1 MKKAQI
7 INKELTVMYE
17 LSYEERMEMR
27 TERTANSSVNLK
39 KELEAT
45 FPGTE
50 FSLTSDLCTIYVTY
64 MDGPSRAK
72 VNLHCNR
79 YRYIDR
85 VEDSWKEK
93 GPDSSNSYCS
103 VTRNSSEVDLDQ

>member
-1 MKKAQI
+1 
-7 INKELTVMYE
+7 MYE

-27 TERTANSSVNLK
+27 TEKTANSSVDLK
-39 KELEAT
+39 KELESA

-64 MDGPSRAK
+64 TDGPDRAK
-72 VNLHCNR
+72 VNLLCNR

-85 VEDSWKEK
+85 VEDSWREK
-93 GPDSSNSYCS
+93 GPDSSNSYVQ
-103 VTRNSSEVDLDQ
+103 VTQNSSKVDLSL